1 MTAQTPQARRAS
13 EGTLLSQVRSPADL
27 QRLSDAQ
34 LADLAQEMRDELV
47 RVLSIRPAHFASN
60 LGVVELCLA
69 LHLTFDFS
77 RDRLIWD
84 TGHQIY
90 PHKLVT
96 GRFPQFD
103 TIRTRGGLMGY
114 PNPQES
120 PFDLFMTGHAGC
132 SVSCALGLKTGDDL
146 LGRSDARAVAVIGDG
161 ALPSGIVFEALNNA
175 GGLRKNLLVILND
188 NEMSICPRVGAL
200 AHCLDQ
206 ARLTTFYQGSKRQI
220 RELLSKIPLVGGMAT
235 QALEQIR
242 DGLKAFFTGGML
254 FEELGFR
261 YFGPI
266 DGHDL
271 RSLRRWLGDI
281 KDQKGPVLLHVLT
294 TKGHGVP
301 QASADPVTYHT
312 PPIFEKVG
320 PERTILSLKRGGSRA
335 YTDAVSAAIYQA
347 MQDDPRVAV
356 ITAAMCQGNKLE
368 KVRADIPSRFFDTG
382 ICESHAVAF
391 AAGLAKSGVRP
402 IVDIYSTFLQR
413 AFDQLFQEV
422 ALQNLPVTFCLDR
435 AGLTG
440 PDGPTHHGA
449 FDVSYLRLFP
459 NFVVMAPGDELDV
472 APMLRFALGHNGPA
486 ALRYP
491 KANLDRV
498 ERTPAPLELGRAE
511 VHSWGPDGV
520 LIAYGTLFGTC
531 VKAAEV
537 LRKEGIHVGVINARF
552 VKPLDRAT
560 LLRAVEELPLVV
572 TVEEGTLEGGFGSA
586 LLEAANVAGL
596 DTRHVVRL
604 GLPDRFVEH
613 GERGE
618 LLADLG
624 LDSAGICATVRL
636 ARRASEESLARR
648 ASEGIVSPS
657 G

>member
-1 MTAQTPQARRAS
+1 MTPLLPQINA
-13 EGTLLSQVRSPADL
+13 PADL
-27 QRLSDAQ
+27 HKLNDAQ
-34 LADLAQEMRDELV
+34 LLDLAQEMRDEMV

-60 LGVVELCLA
+60 LGVIELCLA

-90 PHKLVT
+90 PHKLIT
-96 GRFPQFD
+96 GRYKQFD
-103 TIRTRGGLMGY
+103 SIRTRSGLMGY
-114 PNPQES
+114 PNPHES
-120 PFDLFMTGHAGC
+120 PYDLFMTGHAGC
-132 SVSCALGLKTGDDL
+132 SVSTVLGLKVGDDL
-146 LGRSDARAVAVIGDG
+146 LGQDDRHSVAVIGDG

-206 ARLTTFYQGSKRQI
+206 ARLTNFYQGSKRHI
-220 RELLSKIPLVGGMAT
+220 RDLLKHIPLVGGVAT
-235 QALEQIR
+235 HAIEQIK
-242 DGLKAFFTGGML
+242 DGLKAFLTGGML

-271 RSLRRWLGDI
+271 STLRRWLRDV

-312 PPIFEKVG
+312 PPVFEKVG

-335 YTDAVSAAIYQA
+335 YTDAISGAIYNA
-347 MQDDPRVAV
+347 LGDDARVAV
-356 ITAAMCQGNKLE
+356 LTAAMCQGNKLE
-368 KVRADIPSRFFDTG
+368 KVRADFPTRFFDTG

-391 AAGLAKSGVRP
+391 AAGMAKAGMRP

-413 AFDQLFQEV
+413 SFDQIFQEV
-422 ALQNLPVTFCLDR
+422 ALQNLPVVFTLDR
-435 AGLTG
+435 SGLTG
-440 PDGPTHHGA
+440 PDGPTHHGV
-449 FDVSYLRLFP
+449 FDIPYMRIFP

-472 APMLRFALGHNGPA
+472 APMLKFALSHSGPVS
-486 ALRYP
+486 LRYP
-491 KANLDRV
+491 KANLERVDR
-498 ERTPAPLELGRAE
+498 PLAPVELGQAE
-511 VHSWGPDGV
+511 VYEWGEDGV
-520 LIAYGTLFGTC
+520 FIVCGTLFPTC
-531 VKAAEV
+531 VKAAAA
-537 LRKEGIHVGVINARF
+537 LRGEGLNIGVINARF
-552 VKPLDRAT
+552 IKPLDRTT
-560 LLRAVEELPLVV
+560 LLRAIEEMPLVI

-586 LLEAANVAGL
+586 VLEAANSAGI
-596 DTRHVVRL
+596 DTSHVRRL
-604 GLPDRFVEH
+604 GLPDRFIEH

-624 LDSAGICATVRL
+624 LDVSGLCATVR
-636 ARRASEESLARR
+636 RALPRKVEKNCA
-648 ASEGIVSPS
+648 V
-657 G
+657 